1 MAQLHGENLK
11 QAMDTLRTHKLRS
24 FLTVF
29 GVVLGVSVI
38 MLVAAILTGLDRQLQ
53 DSVNQ
58 FGADTAFIS
67 RFEQGP
73 HGGPGS
79 RRPKDERERKP
90 LTLEDAQA
98 IQERCPAVKEVT
110 VFLTWWEQQHAV
122 RTKGGEVTAIDFRGV
137 QSNFGE
143 VYANAATLEGR
154 FISEGDD
161 LHREKVVMLGE
172 NVGPV
177 LFPAGNPVGKDV
189 MIDGSTFTVVGVVEK
204 PKGMFG
210 SDDEDRR
217 VLIPYNTFRKIYP
230 GAYENQIRVLAYPKM
245 LDKAVDQVREVL
257 RRRRNVPYDKKDNFS
272 IQTSQQTVDNFHSII
287 QMVVIATFVLSS
299 IGLLIGGIG
308 VMNIMLVSVTER
320 TREIGIRKAIG
331 AKRGDITWQFL
342 LEAMT
347 LTGSGG
353 VIALL
358 LVNGL
363 VVLVRLGLK
372 WPGSVP
378 LWAATMGIVVSVSV
392 GLIFGVWPAMK
403 AAKLDPV
410 EALRYE

>member
-1 MAQLHGENLK
+1 MAQAHGENLK
-11 QAMDTLRTHKLRS
+11 QALDTLKAHKLRS

-38 MLVAAILTGLDRQLQ
+38 MLVAALITGFDQQ
-53 DSVNQ
+53 VQENVKQ
-58 FGADTAFIS
+58 YGADTAFIA
-67 RFEQGP
+67 RFDQGGP
-73 HGGPGS
+73 HNG
-79 RRPKDERERKP
+79 RRPKEERERKP
-90 LTLEDAQA
+90 LTLEDAEA
-98 IQERCPAVKEVT
+98 IKEGSSAVKNVT

-122 RTKGGEVTAIDFRGV
+122 RTKSGEVTSIDFRGV
-137 QSNFGE
+137 QSNFGI
-143 VYANAATLEGR
+143 VYANASTLEGR

-172 NVGPV
+172 NAAPV
-177 LFPAGNPVGKDV
+177 LFPGVSPIGKDV
-189 MIDGSTFTVVGVVEK
+189 MIDGSSFRVIGVVEK

-210 SDDEDRR
+210 TDDEDRR
-217 VLIPYNTFRKIYP
+217 ILIPYNTFRKIYP
-230 GAYENQIRVLAYPKM
+230 GAYENSIRLQAYPNM
-245 LDKAVDQVREVL
+245 LDQAVDEATEVL
-257 RRRRNVPYDKKDNFS
+257 RRRRNVPYNGKDNFS
-272 IQTSQQTVDNFHSII
+272 IQTSQQIVDQFHSILG
-287 QMVVIATFVLSS
+287 MVALATIVLSG
-299 IGLLIGGIG
+299 IGLLIGGVG

-331 AKRGDITWQFL
+331 AKSGDITWQFL

-347 LTGSGG
+347 LTGAGG
-353 VIALL
+353 VIALV

-363 VVLVRLGLK
+363 VLLVRVGLK

-378 LWAATMGIVVSVSV
+378 VWAAVTGIVVSVCV
-392 GLIFGVWPAMK
+392 GLVFGVWPAMK

>member
-1 MAQLHGENLK
+1 MAQQHGENLK
-11 QAMDTLRTHKLRS
+11 QAMDTLRAHKLRS

-38 MLVAAILTGLDRQLQ
+38 MLVAALITGFDQQ
-53 DSVNQ
+53 VQESIKQ
-58 FGADTAFIS
+58 YGADTAFVS
-67 RFEQGP
+67 RFDQGP
-73 HGGPGS
+73 HGG
-79 RRPKDERERKP
+79 RRPKEERERKP

-98 IQERCPAVKEVT
+98 VKELCPAIKDLT
-110 VFLTWWEQQHAV
+110 VFITWWEQPHTV
-122 RTKGGEVTAIDFRGV
+122 RTRSGEVTAIDFRGV
-137 QSNFGE
+137 EPNFGQ
-143 VYANAATLEGR
+143 VYANAATLDGR

-172 NVGPV
+172 NAAPV
-177 LFPAGNPVGKDV
+177 LFPNVSPVGKDV
-189 MIDGSTFTVVGVVEK
+189 MIDGSAFRVIGVVEK

-210 SDDEDRR
+210 QDDEDRR

-230 GAYENQIRVLAYPKM
+230 GAYENSIRFQAYPNL
-245 LDKAVDQVREVL
+245 LDQAVDQATEVL
-257 RRRRNVPYDKKDNFS
+257 RRRRNVPYQGKNSFS
-272 IQTSQQTVDNFHSII
+272 IQTSQQIVDQFHSILG
-287 QMVVIATFVLSS
+287 MVALATFVLSG
-299 IGLLIGGIG
+299 IGLLIGGVG

-331 AKRGDITWQFL
+331 AKSGDITWQFL
-342 LEAMT
+342 LEAMA
-347 LTGSGG
+347 LTGVGG
-353 VIALL
+353 VLALV

-363 VVLVRLGLK
+363 VLLVRVGLK

-378 LWAATMGIVVSVSV
+378 LWAALTGIVVSVSV
-392 GLIFGVWPAMK
+392 GLVFGVWPAMK